1 MIRVKKLLLLFCAV
15 SLILALGIFGY
26 SYYMNYKLGKID
38 AKRNQKEIENI
49 VNDMNL
55 NEENIDLKPSD
66 FYPEQDVYDIMHRM
80 ANTKIIAV
88 DNKVWGELP
97 IENKALDD
105 LRRLIKGIDYA
116 DREYLLNII
125 DRWSNNDFSNAVE
138 EHNYFWN
145 KLGGTV
151 GKAIELKEP

>member
-1 MIRVKKLLLLFCAV
+1 MTKVKKLLLLFFMV

-26 SYYMNYKLGKID
+26 SYYMNYKLGKFD
-38 AKRNQKEIENI
+38 AKRNQEEIENI
-49 VNDMNL
+49 VNDMSL
-55 NEENIDLKPSD
+55 NEENMELKPSD

-105 LRRLIKGIDYA
+105 LRKLIEGIDYA

-125 DRWSNNDFSNAVE
+125 NRWSNNDFSNAVE

-151 GKAIELKEP
+151 GKAIKLKET